1 MTMDFDSFSDSSV
14 KSPRDGQP
22 RIGRGFSRAEIQ
34 AAGLTVKEAR
44 RMGIIVDL
52 RRKTSHP
59 ENADTLVGYKKAMQE
74 VAASVVSEAP
84 SKATEDAVAG
94 LASLR
99 AVKKAEAQLLVDAG
113 IKTVEDLAYM
123 EITKVAKKTGID
135 EDRLTEMVKAALK
148 KV

>member
-1 MTMDFDSFSDSSV
+1 MSYDSFSDPSV

-44 RMGIIVDL
+44 RMGVIVDL

-59 ENADTLVGYKKAMQE
+59 ENAEALTEFSKTIQE
-74 VAASVVSEAP
+74 VAASVSVEVP
-84 SKATEDAVAG
+84 FKAIEDAVAE
-94 LASLR
+94 LSSLR
-99 AVKKAEAQLLVDAG
+99 AVNKAEAQLLVDAG
-113 IKTVEDLAYM
+113 IKTLEDLAYM
-123 EITKVAKKTGID
+123 EISKVAKKSGID